1 MSLIHTELP
10 GSLVIQSVS
19 SFRMSTQ
26 VLIVDGHSV
35 IFAWP
40 ELRALHGHK
49 TASARDRL
57 TRILTEYQD
66 LSGTNVVLVFDGRGP
81 VITEENEPGGIQVFY
96 SNTGHTA
103 DDVIE
108 RLVARYGRV
117 YSITVATSDLL
128 EQQTA
133 IAFGG
138 HCISADG
145 LRKLVTD
152 ARTTFTRELKRRN
165 AQ

>member
-1 MSLIHTELP
+1 MSA
-10 GSLVIQSVS
+10 
-19 SFRMSTQ
+19 Q
-26 VLIVDGHSV
+26 VLIVDGHSI

-40 ELRALHGHK
+40 ELRALHDYK

-57 TRILTEYQD
+57 TKILTEYQD
-66 LSGTNVVLVFDGRGP
+66 LSGMHVVLVFDGRGST
-81 VITEENEPGGIQVFY
+81 ITQESDPGGIQVFY
-96 SNTGHTA
+96 SNTGRTA

-108 RLVARYGRV
+108 RLVAKYGKL

-138 HCISADG
+138 NCITADG
-145 LRKLVTD
+145 LRILVTN
-152 ARTTFTRELKRRN
+152 ARSEFTRELKRRN
-165 AQ
+165 AK